1 MKQETLFLP
10 TVVPIK
16 EIRQEIPL
24 VATYRLP
31 KPEGF
36 SHKPGQFLEVSLFGK
51 GEVPISISSP
61 PSYEDI
67 LLTIRNTGYVTSA
80 IHTLKEGEIVGI
92 RGPLGNSFPYEEY
105 KGYDVLFV
113 GGGIGLAPLRS
124 LLWEMLYHRE
134 DFGRIL
140 LLYGARTPADLLYPW
155 QYEEYERKGVE
166 VLLTVDRGDE
176 KWTGNVG
183 VVTTLFDKIKIE
195 PERTVA
201 YVCGPGIMI
210 RFALRDLVEKL
221 GIPANNCIATL
232 ERHMKC
238 GVGKCGHCVIAEK
251 YVCIDGPVFRYPEIR
266 MLERYDDPW

>member
-1 MKQETLFLP
+1 MRGLLIP
-10 TVVPIK
+10 TVVKIK
-16 EIRQEIPL
+16 ERRKEIPAVDTFVL
-24 VATYRLP
+24 E
-31 KPEGF
+31 KPEDF
-36 SHKPGQFLEVSLFGK
+36 SHKPGQFLEVSVFGT

-80 IHTLKEGEIVGI
+80 IHTLKEGDLIGI

-134 DFGRIL
+134 DFGRII
-140 LLYGARTPADLLYPW
+140 LLYGARTPSDLLYPW
-155 QYEEYERKGVE
+155 QYEDWKSKGVE

-176 KWTGNVG
+176 TWTGNVG
-183 VVTTLFDKIKIE
+183 VVTTLFDKIEID
-195 PERTVA
+195 PSRTVA
-201 YVCGPGIMI
+201 YVCGPGIMM
-210 RFALRDLVEKL
+210 RFALRDLEGKL
-221 GIPANNCIATL
+221 GIPAHNCIATL

-251 YVCIDGPVFRYPEIR
+251 YVCMDGPVFRYTEIR
-266 MLERYDDPW
+266 ALERFDDPW